1 VDGMMKWPQARGIQ
15 AAIAFAVA
23 LLSAVFVFVQ
33 FAMKSFNNF
42 YFPPHKAYPYPYPN
56 ELAARIAT
64 WKVCGVTFLAVFAIM
79 YMGQRR
85 FIATRRRR
93 NSN

>member
-1 VDGMMKWPQARGIQ
+1 MKKWPQAKGIQ

-42 YFPPHKAYPYPYPN
+42 YFPPHKTYPYPHPN
-56 ELAARIAT
+56 EVAARIAM
-64 WKVCGVTFLAVFAIM
+64 WRDCGLTFLVVFVIM
-79 YMGQRR
+79 YMAQRR
-85 FIATRRRR
+85 FIATRHPR